1 MKNIKKLQLKLLKL
15 LILGLII
22 KKKYEY
28 KVRYKHRLAWHWVPA
43 TVIENDPRYQDLLI
57 KFNKSIR
64 KH

>member
-1 MKNIKKLQLKLLKL
+1 MNIK
-15 LILGLII
+15 LGINI
-22 KKKYEY
+22 
-28 KVRYKHRLAWHWVPA
+28 LAWHWVPA